1 MDQELPRLLSGLAEH
16 HGWQP
21 SDGLQVLTSDSLVR
35 QPFDPSLPLLI
46 LPGTDGVDA
55 TGRGPFVPAVLPGRH
70 GHGSDPVAMLKRLY
84 PADHPVLDF
93 DGDGVAQTV
102 SELAVH
108 VALKSPRYLPALDAE
123 RSLAGPYGLPWLA
136 ARLRAPDGCPWD
148 REQDHRS
155 LLPFLLE
162 ETYEVVDAVES
173 GDRERIAEELGDLLL
188 QVVLHAQYGAED
200 GVFDLSDVYRGIMSK
215 IIRRH
220 PHVFGDVEATTS
232 EQVSRNWETIKAGER
247 ADAAALAADRA
258 IAAGIGTAGTS
269 TAGTSTAGVTGA
281 SGSAKARDPDMPEAF
296 AGLSRSLPAL
306 AYASEMQERAAA
318 QGYDWPDLEGVIDK
332 IAEEAVELLGAED
345 AASRREEFG
354 DLLFVVVNLGRKLNI
369 DAEAALRGASRKMA
383 ARFAK
388 VERYAAADGVQLRA
402 LGLDELDELWKR
414 AKAQEREE
422 AEAMPTGAV

>member
-1 MDQELPRLLSGLAEH
+1 MDGDLPGLLSGLAEH

-21 SDGLQVLTSDSLVR
+21 AQGLQVLTLDSLVR
-35 QPFDPSLPLLI
+35 QPFDPGMPLLI
-46 LPGTDGVDA
+46 LTVAGEEEAAEAEAAEGEGYAPT
-55 TGRGPFVPAVLPGRH
+55 VLPGRH
-70 GHGSDPVAMLKRLY
+70 GHGSDAVAILQRLY
-84 PADHPVLDF
+84 PADHPVLDPLS
-93 DGDGVAQTV
+93 DGAAVTVGELVGVRQR
-102 SELAVH
+102 
-108 VALKSPRYLPALDAE
+108 SPRYLPALDAV

-173 GDRERIAEELGDLLL
+173 GDRARIAEELGDLLL

-200 GVFDLSDVYRGIMSK
+200 GAFDLSDVYRSIMSK

-220 PHVFGDVEATTS
+220 PHVFGDVQATTAQ
-232 EQVSRNWETIKAGER
+232 QVSRNWEAIKATER
-247 ADAAALAADRA
+247 ADAAATDRA
-258 IAAGIGTAGTS
+258 TVGN
-269 TAGTSTAGVTGA
+269 
-281 SGSAKARDPDMPEAF
+281 GSAKPVDPDMPEAF

-345 AASRREEFG
+345 NASRREEFG

-369 DAEAALRGASRKMA
+369 DAESALRGASRKMA

-422 AEAMPTGAV
+422 ADAMPIGAL